1 MELDLNA
8 MGKTGPQPI
17 KKGTILILEDQKG
30 FRRIYRDVLEKDG
43 YDVLEAVDGEAGWDI
58 IYKQKPDLILL
69 DLGLPIMDGF
79 QVLEKLKRSEQT
91 KDIPVI
97 VFSALGEPMDVQK
110 ALRMGAND
118 YTVKGFYTPRQ
129 VLSKI
134 KDILTENR
142 GANKNANTYRLV
154 LKPFEKDSIRLAM
167 DLGLS
172 EGHQCKD
179 CKVEMDLELCPDYAR
194 AEGHWFAS
202 RFICPQC
209 GTAF

>member
-1 MELDLNA
+1 MELDLKA
-8 MGKTGPQPI
+8 MGKTGLQPI

-30 FRRIYRDVLEKDG
+30 FRRVYRDVLEKDG
-43 YDVLEAVDGEAGWDI
+43 YDVLEAADGEAGWDI
-58 IYKQKPDLILL
+58 IYNKKPDLILL
-69 DLGLPIMDGF
+69 DLGLPVMDGF

-97 VFSALGEPMDVQK
+97 VFSALGEPTDVQR
-110 ALRMGAND
+110 AMQMGASD

-154 LKPFEKDSIRLAM
+154 LRPHEKDGIRLAM
-167 DLGLS
+167 DLGLP
-172 EGHQCKD
+172 EGQQCKD

-209 GTAF
+209 GKAF

>member
-1 MELDLNA
+1 MELDLNEL
-8 MGKTGPQPI
+8 GKTGPPTI
-17 KKGTILILEDQKG
+17 KKATILILEDQKG
-30 FRRIYRDVLEKDG
+30 FRRVYRDVLEKDG
-43 YDVLEAVDGEAGWDI
+43 YNVLEANDGEAGWDI
-58 IYKQKPDLILL
+58 IYNKKPDLILL
-69 DLGLPIMDGF
+69 DLGLPVMDGF

-97 VFSALGEPMDVQK
+97 VFSALGEPTDVQR
-110 ALRMGAND
+110 AMQMGASD

-134 KDILTENR
+134 KDILTKNR
-142 GANKNANTYRLV
+142 AANKNANSYRLV
-154 LKPFEKDSIRLAM
+154 LQPFEKDGIRLAM
-167 DLGLS
+167 DLGMPK
-172 EGHQCKD
+172 GYQCRD

-194 AEGHWFAS
+194 AEGHWFAG